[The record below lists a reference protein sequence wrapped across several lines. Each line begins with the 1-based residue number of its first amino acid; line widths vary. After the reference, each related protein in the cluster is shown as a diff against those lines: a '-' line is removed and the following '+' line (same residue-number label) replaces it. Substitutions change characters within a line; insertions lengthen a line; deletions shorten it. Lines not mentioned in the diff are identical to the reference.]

1 MILRVRFNK
10 KNYLRYIGHLDL
22 MKLFQRNFSRVGIP
36 IKYSEGFNP
45 KPRLSIANPL
55 SLGIESEEEYMDV
68 DLEDKI
74 SVEEFIKKMNSALP
88 KDVQIIDGKY
98 LEKGDSISSLIE
110 WAVYEIRFNLLDSI
124 DKTSF
129 EGIIEEWLLKEE
141 IIITR
146 SRKKGR
152 SKIEQQENIKE
163 FIKEIKL
170 KEIQNNAMT
179 IEVIIKSGDN
189 GNLRPLD
196 FMEALNR
203 DNNLNMDIDSI
214 MMKRLAMYTE
224 KDGKLYKP
232 F

>member
-1 MILRVRFNK
+1 MILRVTFNK
-10 KNYLRYIGHLDL
+10 KEYLRYIGHLDL
-22 MKLFQRNFSRVGIP
+22 MKLFQRTFSRVGIH
-36 IKYSEGFNP
+36 IKYSAGFNP
-45 KPRLSIANPL
+45 KPKLSIANPL

-68 DLEDKI
+68 DLENKI
-74 SVEEFIKKMNSALP
+74 PVEEFIEKMNKALP

-110 WAVYEIRFNLLDSI
+110 WAVYEIRFDLLDPI
-124 DKTSF
+124 DKITF
-129 EGIIEEWLLKEE
+129 EEIIGNWLLKEG

-152 SKIEQQENIKE
+152 NKIEQEEDIKG
-163 FIKEIKL
+163 FIKEIKC
-170 KEIQNNAMT
+170 KEILNNSII
-179 IEVIIKSGDN
+179 IEANIKSGDN

-196 FMEALNR
+196 FMEALIR

-214 MMKRLAMYTE
+214 MMKRLAMYAE

>member
-36 IKYSEGFNP
+36 IRYSEGFNP

-88 KDVQIIDGKY
+88 KDIQIIDGKY

-129 EGIIEEWLLKEE
+129 EEIIEKWLLKDE

-152 SKIEQQENIKE
+152 GKIEQQENIKE

-170 KEIQNNAMT
+170 KEIQNNAIVM
-179 IEVIIKSGDN
+179 EVTIKSGDN

-203 DNNLNMDIDSI
+203 DNNLNIDIDSI
-214 MMKRLAMYTE
+214 MMKRLAMYAE
-224 KDGKLYKP
+224 KDGNLYKP

>member
-110 WAVYEIRFNLLDSI
+110 
-124 DKTSF
+124 
-129 EGIIEEWLLKEE
+129 
-141 IIITR
+141 
-146 SRKKGR
+146 
-152 SKIEQQENIKE
+152 
-163 FIKEIKL
+163 
-170 KEIQNNAMT
+170 
-179 IEVIIKSGDN
+179 
-189 GNLRPLD
+189 
-196 FMEALNR
+196 
-203 DNNLNMDIDSI
+203 
-214 MMKRLAMYTE
+214 
-224 KDGKLYKP
+224 
-232 F
+232 

>member
-170 KEIQNNAMT
+170 KEIQNNAIT

>member
-45 KPRLSIANPL
+45 KPKLSIANPL

-74 SVEEFIKKMNSALP
+74 SVEDFIEKMNNALP

-110 WAVYEIRFNLLDSI
+110 WAVYEIRFNILNSI
-124 DKTSF
+124 DKNNF
-129 EGIIEEWLLKEE
+129 EE
-141 IIITR
+141 IIEKWILREAILITR
-146 SRKKGR
+146 FRKKGR
-152 SKIEQQENIKE
+152 NRIEQEENIKG

-170 KEIQNNAMT
+170 KEIQNNSIN
-179 IEVIIKSGDN
+179 IEVTIKSGDN

-214 MMKRLAMYTE
+214 MMKRLVMYAE

>member
-36 IKYSEGFNP
+36 IRYSEGFNP

-88 KDVQIIDGKY
+88 EDIQIIDGKY

-129 EGIIEEWLLKEE
+129 EEIIEKWLLKDE

-152 SKIEQQENIKE
+152 SKIEQQENIKG

-170 KEIQNNAMT
+170 RETQNNAIVMEIT
-179 IEVIIKSGDN
+179 IKSGDN

-196 FMEALNR
+196 FMEVLNG
-203 DNNLNMDIDSI
+203 DNNLNIDIDSI
-214 MMKRLAMYTE
+214 MMKRLAMYAE
-224 KDGKLYKP
+224 KDGNLYKP

>member
-45 KPRLSIANPL
+45 KPKLSIANPL

-74 SVEEFIKKMNSALP
+74 SVEDFIEKMNNALP

-98 LEKGDSISSLIE
+98 LEKGYSISSLIE
-110 WAVYEIRFNLLDSI
+110 WAVYEIRFNILNSI
-124 DKTSF
+124 DKNNF
-129 EGIIEEWLLKEE
+129 EE
-141 IIITR
+141 IIEKWILREAILITR
-146 SRKKGR
+146 FRKKGR
-152 SKIEQQENIKE
+152 NRIEQEENIKG

-170 KEIQNNAMT
+170 KEIQNNSIN
-179 IEVIIKSGDN
+179 IEVTIKSGDN

-214 MMKRLAMYTE
+214 MMKRLAMYAE

>member
-45 KPRLSIANPL
+45 KPKLSIANPL

-74 SVEEFIKKMNSALP
+74 SVEDFIEKMNNALP

-110 WAVYEIRFNLLDSI
+110 WAVYEIRFNILNSI
-124 DKTSF
+124 DKNNF
-129 EGIIEEWLLKEE
+129 EE
-141 IIITR
+141 IIEKWILREAILITR
-146 SRKKGR
+146 FRKKGR
-152 SKIEQQENIKE
+152 NRIEQEENIKG

-170 KEIQNNAMT
+170 KEIQNNSIN
-179 IEVIIKSGDN
+179 IEVTIKSGDN

-214 MMKRLAMYTE
+214 MMKRLAMYAE

>member
-214 MMKRLAMYTE
+214 MMKRLGMYAE

>member
-36 IKYSEGFNP
+36 IRYSEGFNP

-88 KDVQIIDGKY
+88 EDIQIIDGKY

-129 EGIIEEWLLKEE
+129 EEIIEKWLLKDE

-152 SKIEQQENIKE
+152 SKIEQQENIKG

-170 KEIQNNAMT
+170 RETQNNAIVMEIT
-179 IEVIIKSGDN
+179 IKSGDN

-196 FMEALNR
+196 FMEALNG
-203 DNNLNMDIDSI
+203 DNNLNIDIDSI
-214 MMKRLAMYTE
+214 MMKRLAMYAE
-224 KDGKLYKP
+224 KDGNLYKP